1 MKVMSY
7 SESRANY
14 AEVLSDV
21 VDDCEEV
28 VITRA
33 GHDPVVIV
41 SLAEYESLKE
51 TNYLLQSRA
60 NARVL
65 KQRIERLER
74 GASVRNELIEDEE

>member
-14 AEVLSDV
+14 AKVLSDV

-51 TNYLLQSRA
+51 TNYLLQSPA

-65 KQRIERLER
+65 KRRIERLER
-74 GASVRNELIEDEE
+74 GASVRNELIEDEA

>member
-14 AEVLSDV
+14 AKVLSDV

-51 TNYLLQSRA
+51 TNYLLQSPA

>member
-7 SESRANY
+7 SESRATY

-51 TNYLLQSRA
+51 TNYLLQSPA

>member
-33 GHDPVVIV
+33 GHDPVVIL
-41 SLAEYESLKE
+41 SL
-51 TNYLLQSRA
+51 
-60 NARVL
+60 
-65 KQRIERLER
+65 IH
-74 GASVRNELIEDEE
+74 I

>member
-14 AEVLSDV
+14 AEVLSNV
-21 VDDCEEV
+21 VDVCEEV

-51 TNYLLQSRA
+51 TNYLLQSPA

>member
-21 VDDCEEV
+21 VDNCEEV

-51 TNYLLQSRA
+51 TNYLLQSPA

>member
-14 AEVLSDV
+14 AEVLSHV

-51 TNYLLQSRA
+51 TNYLLQSPA

-65 KQRIERLER
+65 KRRIERLER
-74 GASVRNELIEDEE
+74 GASVRNGLIEDEE

>member
-7 SESRANY
+7 SESRANN
-14 AEVLSDV
+14 AEVLSNV
-21 VDDCEEV
+21 IDDCEEV

-51 TNYLLQSRA
+51 TNYLLQSPA